1 MYTQPYIQYSKT
13 WAGEDTMSAMV
24 RTQVYLPGDIY
35 EELKRR
41 SKSIGLSM
49 AEQIRQALREYLDRE
64 EGIVL
69 REDDP
74 IWNIV
79 GAASFGPDD
88 VSIHHDKYLYGWEK
102 DE

>member
-1 MYTQPYIQYSKT
+1 LRDWLTGLDKNLRLGYNVYTAIYFKL
-13 WAGEDTMSAMV
+13 GHREDAMSTMV

-41 SKSIGLSM
+41 SKSTGLAM
-49 AEQIRQALREYLDRE
+49 AEQIRQALREYLERD
-64 EGIVL
+64 EGVVL

-79 GAASFGPDD
+79 GAASFDLC
-88 VSIHHDKYLYGWEK
+88 S
-102 DE
+102 

>member
-1 MYTQPYIQYSKT
+1 
-13 WAGEDTMSAMV
+13 
-24 RTQVYLPGDIY
+24 
-35 EELKRR
+35 
-41 SKSIGLSM
+41 M
-49 AEQIRQALREYLDRE
+49 AEQIRQALREYLERG
-64 EGIVL
+64 EGVVL

-79 GAASFGPDD
+79 GAASFGPND